1 VAPPD
6 PKGFFSSMAKQTIQV
21 AVEQL
26 KLGVYVSALDR
37 PWSGTPFLFQGFEI
51 ESDDELKQLQS
62 LCRTVFIDVPAE
74 EVEQIRSTTR
84 RLVAEK
90 RAPAADAMIT
100 IPRNLVTH
108 LEKVVVKDPVPL
120 KKELSEAKAA
130 FGSARQSVT
139 TFFDRLK
146 KGGTLDVPHIQGVV
160 DSMVES
166 VFRNREAMSWLA
178 RLKSKDDY
186 LYSHSLAASV
196 WSIALGRHLGLDK
209 ETLRV
214 LGTGAMLLDVGKTR
228 LPTELLNKPVKP
240 DEAEWKTLRGHVEAG
255 LELVRA
261 TNGVDARV
269 LTMIETHHERF
280 DGSGYPAG
288 LTGDAIPM
296 VGRIGGLV
304 DCYDAMISERRYASA
319 RSTYDAVRELKR
331 VSGTWFQPEL
341 VELFVQAVGVFPS
354 GSLIELNTGEV
365 GVVVAQNRFRR
376 LRPQI
381 MLILDA
387 NKKLY
392 ADFAVIDLNTCE
404 INTASGQP
412 GLWITKGLEP
422 GAYGIDPTEYFL

>member
-1 VAPPD
+1 
-6 PKGFFSSMAKQTIQV
+6 MAKQTIQV

-37 PWSGTPFLFQGFEI
+37 PWSETPFLFQGFEI
-51 ESDDELKQLQS
+51 ESDDELKQLQT
-62 LCRTVFIDVPAE
+62 LCRTVYIDVHAE
-74 EVEQIRSTTR
+74 EAEAIRSAAR
-84 RLVAEK
+84 RHTPQK
-90 RAPAADAMIT
+90 KPPAADVALE
-100 IPRNLVTH
+100 IPKNLVTH
-108 LEKVVVKDPVPL
+108 LEKVVIRDPIPL
-120 KKELSEAKAA
+120 KAELSQAKAT
-130 FGSARQSVT
+130 FGTAKQSVAS
-139 TFFDRLK
+139 FFTRLK
-146 KGGTLDVPHIQGVV
+146 RGGGLDVPHLQTVV

-178 RLKSKDDY
+178 RMKSKDDY
-186 LYSHSLAASV
+186 LYNHSLATAV
-196 WSIALGRHLGLDK
+196 WAIALGRHLGLDK
-209 ETLRV
+209 ETLRA
-214 LGTGAMLLDVGKTR
+214 LGTGAMLLDVGKTQM
-228 LPTELLNKPVKP
+228 PGELLNKPEKP
-240 DEAEWKTLRGHVEAG
+240 TEAEWEVIRGHVADG

-261 TNGVDARV
+261 SADVDARV
-269 LTMIETHHERF
+269 ISMIETHHERF

-304 DCYDAMISERRYASA
+304 DCYDAMISDRRYASA

-376 LRPQI
+376 LRPEI

-392 ADFAVIDLNTCE
+392 ADFAVLDLNTCE
-404 INTASGQP
+404 MNATSGQA